1 MNNSPN
7 YTTIKNLITRLD
19 KLKLPDD
26 LALDDE
32 DIADMIWL
40 ALKMGD
46 VEQQTSNNTEGSIEF
61 RPIERLPDDNNIN
74 EIDDSKPEVFNAYVN
89 DKKPENTEQITEPVK
104 KSETTP
110 QTSGFPFPVAAAP
123 AIDNSLEIARSLR
136 PLKRKVAAK
145 NRFILDE
152 EATVNRI
159 IERNIWT
166 PVTKPAPERWLYL
179 ELVVE
184 DSKSSFI
191 WQGLIDEL
199 EQILEKQGA
208 FRNIRCWIIPTEN
221 NPTTNKNKQNKLAL
235 YRRYKGGKLA
245 QRKHQY
251 KELIHP
257 DKRGLILI
265 VSDCVSPLW
274 ENHIFYQCLKDW
286 STSQPTAI
294 LQFFPENLWD
304 STQLSSGR
312 KIFAKSSKPGVVN
325 QKLELENLP
334 FWVSVNW
341 RENLVLP
348 VLNLEP
354 AILNLWSKVVA
365 GFGNGRISTYLFDL
379 TYLQENLSPN
389 LSPTKKE
396 ALNSEG
402 LGEVANDLS
411 PNLSPT
417 RREALNSPPSLV
429 GKGDGGLGE
438 DEKAQKI
445 VKNFLA
451 TASPIAQRLAG
462 MMAALPVD
470 MAVVNLLR
478 KTCLKAAKTVH
489 VAEFYMAGL
498 LEDVTPKNHEGKERV
513 YDFIP
518 GVRKVL
524 NNAMA
529 INETENVLDAV
540 SAYIGE
546 RIGLSVNSF
555 TALIANFPK
564 NQDTQDKLLPFA
576 HIAVDV
582 FKNIGGEYAEFADA
596 INKYIPPKITTPPP
610 PPPPPPEPELKTCE
624 FEVATIEIIKQTTFK
639 FVVATL
645 ERKSKQTNWIV
656 NRQEKQAVGV
666 IEELAEGVNLELM
679 EIPGGKFRMGS
690 PEDEE
695 RRYDDESPQHEVTVP
710 RFYMGKYPITQKQW
724 RVVAGWEQI
733 DKELNPDPS
742 RFKEDYKGIE
752 RWQRPVENIRW
763 SDAKEFCNRLSKKTG
778 YEYRL
783 PTEAEWEYACRAG
796 TSTPFHF
803 GSTITAELA
812 NYRGTDVYGE
822 GVKGEYR
829 KQTTPVGYF
838 KVANN
843 FGLYDMHGNVWEWCE
858 DDWHDNYEGAPTD
871 GSAWISKQANNNKVR
886 RGGSWNNVTRNCRCA
901 TRYNFGNNNLNGGF
915 RVVRVP
921 PRTDRI

>member
-1 MNNSPN
+1 MNNSSD
-7 YTTIKNLITRLD
+7 YTTIKNLINRLD
-19 KLKLPDD
+19 KLKLPDH
-26 LALDDE
+26 LALDDD

-40 ALKMGD
+40 ALQMGD
-46 VEQQTSNNTEGSIEF
+46 VEEQRSTNPENTIEF
-61 RPIERLPDDNNIN
+61 RRIERLPDDQNKNKLN
-74 EIDDSKPEVFNAYVN
+74 KNKLNDSKTQVLDVYVPPKN
-89 DKKPENTEQITEPVK
+89 GDKEQKRGQDE
-104 KSETTP
+104 KSVTTP

-123 AIDNSLEIARSLR
+123 AIDNSLEIGRSLR
-136 PLKRKVAAK
+136 PFKRKLAARS
-145 NRFILDE
+145 RFILDE

-166 PVTKPAPERWLYL
+166 PVTKPAPERWLDL

-221 NPTTNKNKQNKLAL
+221 NPIVNNNNKLNL
-235 YRRYKGGKLA
+235 CRRYKGGKLS
-245 QRKHQY
+245 QRQHQY

-257 DKRGLILI
+257 DKRGLVLI

-274 ENHIFYQCLKDW
+274 KNHIFYQCLKDL
-286 STSQPTAI
+286 SISQPTAI

-304 STQLSSGR
+304 STQLSLGR

-325 QKLELENLP
+325 QKLILENLP
-334 FWVSVNW
+334 FWISVNW
-341 RENLVLP
+341 RENLVIP

-379 TYLQENLSPN
+379 EYLRENLSSN
-389 LSPTKKE
+389 LSDTKKE
-396 ALNSEG
+396 ALNDQELSE
-402 LGEVANDLS
+402 
-411 PNLSPT
+411 T
-417 RREALNSPPSLV
+417 
-429 GKGDGGLGE
+429 
-438 DEKAQKI
+438 EKAQKI

-470 MAVVNLLR
+470 MAVVNLVI
-478 KTCLKAAKTVH
+478 KTCLKAAKSVH
-489 VAEFYMAGL
+489 VAEFYMGGL
-498 LEDVTPKNHEGKERV
+498 LQDVTPENHQRKERV

-529 INETENVLDAV
+529 INETENVLDAI

-555 TALIANFPK
+555 TALIANFHQNK
-564 NQDTQDKLLPFA
+564 DTQAKLLPFA

-596 INKYIPPKITTPPP
+596 VDKYIPRKITTP

-624 FEVATIEIIKQTTFK
+624 FEVATIEIIKQTTFT

-645 ERKSKQTNWIV
+645 ERKSKQINWVV

-666 IEELAEGVNLELM
+666 IEKLAKGVNLELM
-679 EIPGGKFRMGS
+679 EIPGGKFLMGS

-695 RRYDDESPQHEVTVP
+695 GRFNDESPQHQVTVP
-710 RFYMGKYPITQKQW
+710 RFFMGKYPITQKQW
-724 RVVAGWEQI
+724 RVVAGWKKI
-733 DKELNPDPS
+733 DKKLNPDPS
-742 RFKEDYKGIE
+742 HFQKDYQGIE
-752 RWQRPVENIRW
+752 RWERPVENVSW
-763 SDAKEFCNRLSKKTG
+763 SEAKEFCNRLSKKTG
-778 YEYRL
+778 FEYRL

-796 TSTPFHF
+796 TTTTFHF
-803 GSTITAELA
+803 GKTITAELA
-812 NYRGTDVYGE
+812 NYNGKDVYGD
-822 GVKGEYR
+822 GVEGEYR
-829 KQTTPVGYF
+829 RQTTPVGYF

-858 DDWHDNYEGAPTD
+858 DDWHG
-871 GSAWISKQANNNKVR
+871 
-886 RGGSWNNVTRNCRCA
+886 
-901 TRYNFGNNNLNGGF
+901 
-915 RVVRVP
+915 
-921 PRTDRI
+921 